1 MSEIAIRAVDLT
13 KVYRLYRKP
22 SYKFWD
28 AMGWLP
34 KGGGRY
40 TEHPALNGVSF
51 DIMKGEKVGIIGRN
65 GAGKSTLLKL
75 VTRAIEPTSGQLVV
89 NGDTQAL
96 LQIGTGFH
104 PDLTGRDNVVSYLAQ
119 LGISGKKAAELIG
132 DIIDFAEL
140 EEYIDQPVKSYST
153 GMAARLMFAASTVIE
168 PSLLVIDEILGVGDA
183 YFARK
188 SFERIRELCDRNDAT
203 LLLVSHDIYSSAQI
217 CNRIIWVDRGTIRFD
232 GAPKDA
238 INLYEASIKEQEER
252 RLRRKALLSTGR
264 GRIDSARQ
272 TAIVEIRAADGGSFA
287 GNLFFYRLGLEADGV
302 TLDLDPEAG
311 RAEAGGYEMAL
322 VHEGSNW
329 LAPEEAGRS
338 DGVVLANY
346 GSTFHKGTLRIS
358 WPRGRAMPDLVCDL
372 ECSADQ
378 ELRLVVADE
387 ADRRFAGA
395 TLPLKAGL
403 RTRETMSLDT
413 AALEPLPV
421 GEDAGDVRHGSG
433 AVKITDIDIRDEN
446 DRSVRMIDVHQ
457 PISVVV
463 GYELRQQAGLAGAE
477 MMIVFRRDK
486 VNDVMHVFS
495 GDLALPGDGAA
506 GQVRAEIG
514 AFPLS
519 RGRYTLTVMV
529 AKAGY
534 YASASPVFFS
544 INADVY
550 DVATDAAEL
559 AVTTDLP
566 HFNSTLVA
574 HRGTWSV
581 EAAEDHKSAEFQG
594 FP

>member
-1 MSEIAIRAVDLT
+1 MSEIAIRAVDLA

-28 AMGWLP
+28 AMGWLRQ
-34 KGGGRY
+34 GGDRY
-40 TEHPALNGVSF
+40 TEHPALNGVTF

-75 VTRAIEPTSGQLVV
+75 VTRAIEPTSGQLIV
-89 NGDTQAL
+89 NGETQAL

-119 LGISGKKAAELIG
+119 LGISGSKAAGLMQE
-132 DIIDFAEL
+132 IIDFAEL

-188 SFERIRELCDRNDAT
+188 SFERIRELCERNNAT

-252 RLRRKALLSTGR
+252 RLRRKALLTTGR
-264 GRIDSARQ
+264 GRIDAARQ
-272 TAIVEIRAADGGSFA
+272 TAIVEFRAPDGAAFA
-287 GNLFFYRLGLEADGV
+287 GNLFFWRLALEAGGSTV
-302 TLDLDPEAG
+302 TLDPETG
-311 RAEAGGYEMAL
+311 RGEAAGYELAL

-329 LAPEEAGRS
+329 LSTEEAART
-338 DGVVLANY
+338 DGVLLANY
-346 GSTFHKGTLRIS
+346 GSTFHKGTLRVS
-358 WPRGRAMPDLVCDL
+358 WPRGGAVPTLVCDM
-372 ECSADQ
+372 ESSAAQ
-378 ELRLVVADE
+378 PLQLVVADE
-387 ADRRFAGA
+387 ADRRFAAPQIALGPGA
-395 TLPLKAGL
+395 RRAMS
-403 RTRETMSLDT
+403 TRLDT
-413 AALEPLPV
+413 TALEPLPV
-421 GEDAGDVRHGSG
+421 GEDRTDVRHGSG
-433 AVKITDIDIRDEN
+433 AVRITGIDIRDDQ

-457 PISVVV
+457 PISITV
-463 GYELRQQAGLAGAE
+463 GYEVRQRSGLGDVEVMVAL
-477 MMIVFRRDK
+477 RRDK
-486 VNDVMHVFS
+486 VTDVMHAFGEDISLPTGQAQGQIRV
-495 GDLALPGDGAA
+495 DLGP
-506 GQVRAEIG
+506 
-514 AFPLS
+514 FPMS
-519 RGRYTLTVMV
+519 RGRYTITVMI
-529 AKAGY
+529 ARAGY
-534 YASASPVFFS
+534 YASASPTFFS
-544 INADVY
+544 INPDVY

-559 AVTTDLP
+559 AVKTDLP
-566 HFNSTLVA
+566 QYNTTILA

-581 EAAEDHKSAEFQG
+581 EPATTPATAEF
-594 FP
+594 

>member
-1 MSEIAIRAVDLT
+1 MSEIAIRAVDLA
-13 KVYRLYRKP
+13 KVYRLYKKP

-34 KGGGRY
+34 RGGERY
-40 TEHPALNGVSF
+40 TEHPALNGVTF

-75 VTRAIEPTSGQLVV
+75 VTRAIEPTSGQLIV
-89 NGDTQAL
+89 NGETQAL

-119 LGISGKKAAELIG
+119 LGIGGRKAAELIE

-232 GAPKDA
+232 GEPKDA

-264 GRIDSARQ
+264 GRIDAVRQ
-272 TAIVEIRAADGGSFA
+272 TAIVEFRSGNGGSFA
-287 GNLFFYRLGLEADGV
+287 GNLFFYGLRLDGDGV
-302 TLDLDPEAG
+302 TLSLDPETG
-311 RAEAGGYEMAL
+311 SAEADGYEIAL

-329 LAPEEAGRS
+329 LSTEEAARH
-338 DGVVLANY
+338 DGVLLANY
-346 GSTFHKGTLRIS
+346 GSAFHKGTLRLS
-358 WPRGRAMPDLVCDL
+358 WPRGKPAPKLVCDL
-372 ECSADQ
+372 ESAADQ
-378 ELRLVVADE
+378 EIRLIVADE
-387 ADRRFAGA
+387 ADRRYDGG
-395 TLPLKAGL
+395 TLSLKAG
-403 RTRETMSLDT
+403 RRGTETLGLDISDMP
-413 AALEPLPV
+413 ALPV
-421 GEDAGDVRHGSG
+421 GDDNGNGARHGSG
-433 AVKITDIDIRDEN
+433 AVRIASIDIRDEHDN
-446 DRSVRMIDVHQ
+446 SVRMIDIHQ
-457 PISVVV
+457 PVSVVV
-463 GYELRQQAGLAGAE
+463 GYEVQQRADLGDIE
-477 MMIVFRRDK
+477 VMIAFRRDK
-486 VNDVMHVFS
+486 VTDVLHVF
-495 GDLALPGDGAA
+495 GQDLILPEGRQTGRIRAA
-506 GQVRAEIG
+506 IG
-514 AFPLS
+514 PFPLA
-519 RGRYTLTVMV
+519 RGRYTLTVMIS
-529 AKAGY
+529 KAGY

-544 INADVY
+544 INPDVY

-559 AVTTDLP
+559 AVKTDMP
-566 HFNSTLVA
+566 QFNATICA
-574 HRGTWSV
+574 MYGEWSV
-581 EAAEDHKSAEFQG
+581 E
-594 FP
+594 